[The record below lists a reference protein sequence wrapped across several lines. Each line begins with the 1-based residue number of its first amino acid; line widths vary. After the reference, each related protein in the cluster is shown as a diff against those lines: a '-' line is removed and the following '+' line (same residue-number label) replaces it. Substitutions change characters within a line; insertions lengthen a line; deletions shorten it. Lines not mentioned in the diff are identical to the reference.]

1 MLLSLRSSGVLRRG
15 GVIIAGLLLA
25 MGTMAGTAS
34 AAVGSVHITANQNP
48 NPVAATGSA
57 TYSIS
62 VVHAGGWDW
71 LLEGGHDHPWFRVT
85 DISYNGNL
93 HLSASFTPNACVQIA
108 HDTTANLT
116 LTVTTTGT
124 PVGPHDFTVTVR
136 DYRTSADCT
145 NSHDSNSHSHSNT
158 ASIVVGVP
166 LTVTGP
172 TVSRA
177 YGAANP
183 TLTPIYSGF
192 TGGDTAASLTTR
204 PTCTTSAVPTSAPAD
219 YPVTCSGGVSSKYV
233 FTYVAGKVTTTKAPL
248 TVTGPTVSRAYG
260 AANPTLTPTYSGFV
274 NSETAAA
281 LTTPPTCTTGAGPT
295 SAAGDYPVTCSGGVS
310 ANYAFSYVDGQLT
323 VGPVTL
329 TITASN
335 GTMVEGGTPPTITP
349 IYSGWVDGDSAASLT
364 TAPTCTT
371 TATSSSPVGT
381 YPSSCTGAVD
391 PNYTIDYVPGT
402 VTVTA
407 QPILTITASSG
418 TMVFGDPVPAITPIY
433 SGWVD
438 GDTAASLT
446 TPPTCTTTATSSSL
460 AGTYPSSCSGAVDPK
475 YSIVYVPGTV
485 TVTGTQSVLGET
497 ATPSLAATLAPTS
510 TGSGSGNSSTPLLAL
525 LICLAFSGFGLLAV
539 QAQRQ
544 SIRR

>member
-1 MLLSLRSSGVLRRG
+1 MSISLRSRGGLRRAG
-15 GVIIAGLLLA
+15 AIIAGLLLA
-25 MGTMAGTAS
+25 TGVMAGSATAD
-34 AAVGSVHITANQNP
+34 VGTVTITSNQSP

-57 TYSIS
+57 TYSIT
-62 VVHAGGWDW
+62 VVNDS
-71 LLEGGHDHPWFRVT
+71 WFTDRYFKVT
-85 DISYNGNL
+85 AISYGT
-93 HLSASFTPNACVQIA
+93 LSAAFTPAACVRINHVWGGTGHA
-108 HDTTANLT
+108 DLT

-124 PVGPHDFTVTVR
+124 SSGSHNFNVTVR
-136 DYRTSADCT
+136 DYDSSSDCT
-145 NSHDSNSHSHSNT
+145 NSHDYNSQRVSNT
-158 ASIVVGVP
+158 VAIVVGVP

-192 TGGDTAASLTTR
+192 TGGDTAASLTTQ
-204 PTCTTSAVPTSAPAD
+204 PTCTTSAAPTSAPGD

-233 FTYVAGKVTTTKAPL
+233 FTYVAGKVTVTKAPL

-260 AANPTLTPTYSGFV
+260 AANPTLTPIYSGFV
-274 NSETAAA
+274 NSQTAAS
-281 LTTPPTCTTGAGPT
+281 LTTAPTCTTTAGPT

-310 ANYAFSYVDGQLT
+310 ANYAFSYVAGKLT

-335 GTMVEGGTPPTITP
+335 GTMVQGGTPPTITP

-364 TAPTCTT
+364 TPPTCTT

-438 GDTAASLT
+438 GDTAASLM

-460 AGTYPSSCSGAVDPK
+460 AGTYPSSCSGAVKPK
-475 YSIVYVPGTV
+475 YSIAYVPGTI

-510 TGSGSGNSSTPLLAL
+510 TGSGSSGNSSTPLLAL